1 MNVMFKKCLMLL
13 ALALVMPAHAGE
25 VENALAKGDNVFLYL
40 YSPRCKYCTMF
51 SPMYNRLTKTHNGQ
65 YSFFKIDSGSKY
77 GNSLMYEYGGTYVPY
92 VVLMNEKKKKA
103 LHIPPQCLMDSVCLQ
118 TEMNAFRK

>member
-13 ALALVMPAHAGE
+13 VLALVMPAYAGE

-40 YSPRCKYCTMF
+40 FSPKCQYCTRF
-51 SPMYNRLTKTHNGQ
+51 TPIYNTISKTCNGQ
-65 YSFFKIDSGSKY
+65 YSFFKIDSSSKY

-92 VVLMNEKKKKA
+92 VVLIKGKKKKA
-103 LHIPPQCLMDSVCLQ
+103 LHIPPRCLMDSVCLQ
-118 TEMNAFRK
+118 AEMNAFRK